1 MIIALSNVEGGTA
14 MQNLITNQITPMV
27 NFVVEEL
34 PEVGNAIATDPVLG
48 LTLGFLVIGGVIGLF
63 GRLIHRG

>member
-1 MIIALSNVEGGTA
+1 MEGVTK
-14 MQNLITNQITPMV
+14 MQDLITNQITPMV
-27 NFVVEEL
+27 TFVVDQL
-34 PEVGNAIATDPVLG
+34 PEVGSAIATDPVLG